1 MAIALLPPSRTTST
15 SRMKSVLSGMK
26 TSLQKTTTT
35 ATNVRRTLAKTTRI
49 KANAIFRSKQ
59 LFNRRRANKR
69 RRDAESQVE
78 AAQINN
84 ITPSSAVTSGIAAG
98 GGGFFGRLM
107 KAVGILAV
115 GWLIKAGPM
124 LYRMG
129 LEFIRRVRRLGSL
142 AKSWFEGFIKLPGD
156 LIGIAGAFVTNLATF
171 DFTDSKGRMEK
182 AFGEMQ
188 SSLDQMGSAIDETGK
203 LFSTPLTEVVPEGGS
218 SEQQGSQTETGV
230 TPSASSTG
238 QVSEQQVYAYLISK
252 GLTKNQALGIMA
264 NIHAESGFRP
274 AADEA
279 GDGSQGVGLFQYT
292 FPSRKEAFL
301 KSVPDYK
308 TNWKGQLD
316 YAIDQDPNTKPYLN
330 RKWNDPKEAASWWMR
345 QWERPDKSLY
355 QSRDKKHNNW
365 IDSFR
370 ATPPAPRVT
379 SSSMSLIPQ
388 GMNER
393 GGFIQG
399 GSGTT
404 EMQYAT
410 HFHIDSKDGKRTPEN
425 LAGIREVSFQAAKAM
440 FARGSSVHFGSI
452 NQTLHKN
459 PGDAKL
465 KQIIQ
470 AEQDAHAK
478 RSSAAVD
485 IQELNS
491 KVKRTFPG
499 QPGSATKFPFKVGEV
514 YMRGGYGREAEILG
528 TNGITVSHGAE
539 GSIASPVS
547 GTDLQASLTPTQTR
561 QVIPVVDT
569 RPTESQRIESSS
581 KGSSMI
587 ASVPLPEGDVLNRL
601 MKQKFITDLAYL

>member
-142 AKSWFEGFIKLPGD
+142 AKSWFDGFIKLPGD
-156 LIGIAGAFVTNLATF
+156 LLGIAGSFITNLATF
-171 DFTDSKGRMEK
+171 DFNDSKGRLEK
-182 AFGEMQ
+182 SFQEMQ

-203 LFSTPLTEVVPEGGS
+203 LFSTPLTETVPEGGQQES
-218 SEQQGSQTETGV
+218 QQQTQQTQQSQEQT
-230 TPSASSTG
+230 STVG
-238 QVSEQQVYAYLISK
+238 RGKLTADQIAQVAR
-252 GLTKNQALGIMA
+252 QAGIPEDKIPTMVA
-264 NIHAESGFRP
+264 IALAESGGDSEAHNPKYPDNSYGLWQVNMLDEPGYMLGEERREKYGLSSNEELKDP
-274 AADEA
+274 LTNARAAYDILK
-279 GDGSQGVGLFQYT
+279 SQGLGAWSVYT
-292 FPSRKEAFL
+292 SGA
-301 KSVPDYK
+301 YK
-308 TNWKGQLD
+308 THL
-316 YAIDQDPNTKPYLN
+316 AEA
-330 RKWNDPKEAASWWMR
+330 RKAARRRS
-345 QWERPDKSLY
+345 P
-355 QSRDKKHNNW
+355 
-365 IDSFR
+365 
-370 ATPPAPRVT
+370 APTPAPRVT

-393 GGFIQG
+393 GGLIQG

-410 HFHIDSKDGKRTPEN
+410 HFHIDSKSGANTPEN
-425 LAGIREVSFQAAKAM
+425 LAGIREVAFHAAKAM
-440 FARGSSVHFGSI
+440 LARGSHVHFGNI
-452 NQTLHKN
+452 NQTIRKD

-465 KQIIQ
+465 KQIIA
-470 AEQDAHAK
+470 AEQQAHGR

-499 QPGSATKFPFKVGEV
+499 QPGSKTKFPFKVGEV

-569 RPTESQRIESSS
+569 RPTESQRMESSS